1 MYTSL
6 IDSVKASVCGNT
18 ASTSNVESST
28 MVTVGVSV
36 MAGRPAEPSSLVAG
50 VPSNPKITSFMLS
63 LIVSISRRRI

>member
-1 MYTSL
+1 
-6 IDSVKASVCGNT
+6 
-18 ASTSNVESST
+18 